1 VISKVRADESGYGGA
16 ERRLTALGARPREAR
31 EPGRN
36 WLAEA
41 LAAVGATVLD
51 HRGNH
56 RYAHLIG
63 PRRDRRPPEA
73 TAYPYPKR
81 DQETAA

>member
-1 VISKVRADESGYGGA
+1 VRADESGHGGT
-16 ERRLTALGARPREAR
+16 ERRLIALGARPRE
-31 EPGRN
+31 PGRA

-63 PRRDRRPPEA
+63 PRRDRRPLEA
-73 TAYPYPKR
+73 TTYPYPKK
-81 DQETAA
+81 DQEAAA